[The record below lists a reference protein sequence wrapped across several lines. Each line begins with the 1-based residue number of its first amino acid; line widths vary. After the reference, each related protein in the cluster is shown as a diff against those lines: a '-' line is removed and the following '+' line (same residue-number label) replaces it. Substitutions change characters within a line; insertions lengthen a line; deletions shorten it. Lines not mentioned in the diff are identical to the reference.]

1 MINLKIKDQW
11 YNAIDIRTSRRT
23 YENKAIEKNKLESIE
38 TLIREINSESGLNI
52 QFVKEGEKVF
62 NKFKA
67 SYGLIKGVNSF
78 IALVGN
84 SNISNIE
91 NKLGYYG
98 EFLVLEATQLGLG
111 TCWIGGT
118 YDKDA
123 ASSVV
128 QLKDNEKMYCIIAVG
143 IVKEDKNLKEK
154 LISSFSK
161 NKKPFNEVL
170 SSEEKDIPAWVKSGI
185 EAVIKAPSAINK
197 QPWKYSFEDNNVKV
211 CLEKENDGYG
221 KIDIG
226 ISMAHFE
233 LGARRENYNG
243 KWKYGN
249 NENIFIK
256 SE

>member
-1 MINLKIKDQW
+1 MKIKNEW
-11 YNAIDIRTSRRT
+11 YSAIDIRTSRRT
-23 YENKAIEKNKLESIE
+23 YENKEIDIVKIKNFEK
-38 TLIREINSESGLNI
+38 LITEINSESSLNI
-52 QFVKEGEKVF
+52 QFIRAGESVF
-62 NKFKA
+62 NSFKS
-67 SYGLIKGVNSF
+67 SYGLIKGVKSF

-84 SNISNIE
+84 SNISNVE

-123 ASSVV
+123 AGSVV

-143 IVKEDKNLKEK
+143 IVKDDKNLKEK

-161 NKKPFNEVL
+161 KKKPFNEVL
-170 SSEEKDIPAWVKSGI
+170 SSKNKEIPAWLKSGI

-233 LGARRENYNG
+233 LGSRRENYNG